1 VDDELL
7 LLVIPRDAVVGDHP
21 GLIDLPQG
29 FAYVITSD
37 EATRDC
43 VARRSVDDYDDL
55 DTGQGSYF
63 ITAMLSCLGL
73 RVRPGTTLALLR
85 TAAYGQAA
93 IVFHQAAEDEPVP
106 PDAAGTAVVPDWPGA
121 AWTDPLLIS
130 DRPDEARS
138 TDGPISTALRA
149 IGVRRGDHPDEIAA
163 SGLGPQVSPYLDI

>member
-1 VDDELL
+1 MDDELL
-7 LLVIPRDAVVGDHP
+7 LLVIPRDAIVGDHP
-21 GLIDLPQG
+21 GLVELTQG
-29 FAYVITSD
+29 FAYVVTSD

-43 VARRSVDDYDDL
+43 VAQRAVDDYDDL

-73 RVRPGTTLALLR
+73 RVRPGATLALLR
-85 TAAYGQAA
+85 TASYGQAA

-121 AWTDPLLIS
+121 AWTDPLLI
-130 DRPDEARS
+130 DDLPDAP
-138 TDGPISTALRA
+138 TVDGPISTALRA

-163 SGLGPQVSPYLDI
+163 IGLGPQVSPYLDI